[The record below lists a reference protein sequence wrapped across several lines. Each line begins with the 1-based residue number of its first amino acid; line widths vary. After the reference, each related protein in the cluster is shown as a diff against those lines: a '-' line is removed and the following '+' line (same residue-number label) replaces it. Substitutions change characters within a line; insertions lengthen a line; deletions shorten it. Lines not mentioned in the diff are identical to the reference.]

1 MSGGGGGYNTGQALP
16 NQVQKSYTDAL
27 NTSTGAT
34 GFGADALGQAGGIF
48 SQMGGYTPS
57 DVQAGQLAD
66 TNLDPYMNPY
76 TRSVTDQV
84 VGDIN
89 EQEAMQQ
96 QALRDTAENQGSFGG
111 SRMDMRSMKLNNTF
125 DKTRADAIN
134 RMYSENFQNAQRAA
148 QQDIAGRFGADSAN
162 QDMRQRM
169 FGGAGTGFSNLG
181 QAAGGLGDSSAR
193 TLGNLSQQG
202 WGMAKDVMQ
211 NQSALGGQM
220 QDLQQQIINA
230 AKGQYGGYTNS
241 PTSGLEFLMRGIG
254 ALPSGVGT
262 QTTKTPSGKSPL
274 GTAGQLLTLAPSKG
288 TSAVLY

>member
-1 MSGGGGGYNTGQALP
+1 MGQY
-16 NQVQKSYTDAL
+16 S
-27 NTSTGAT
+27 
-34 GFGADALGQAGGIF
+34 
-48 SQMGGYTPS
+48 PS
-57 DVQAGQLAD
+57 DIQAGQLAD

-76 TRSVTDQV
+76 NKAVTDQV

-96 QALRDTAENQGSFGG
+96 QALRDQAEGQQGYADSFGG

-134 RMYSENFQNAQRAA
+134 RMYSENFQNAQKAA
-148 QQDIAGRFGADSAN
+148 QNDISGRFGADRAN
-162 QDMRQRM
+162 QDMRQSM

-181 QAAGGLGDSSAR
+181 QTAGGLGDASAR
-193 TLGNLSQQG
+193 TLGGLSKQG
-202 WGMAKDVMQ
+202 WDMSKDVMQ

-220 QDLQQQIINA
+220 QDLQQQIMNA

-288 TSAVLY
+288 TSALY